1 MKKGLAKILKDF
13 SVPDS
18 NLFSEWMEAYS
29 GSELWG
35 VLLSFFYQLKA
46 PISILLIFCVNF
58 LLDNLQNL
66 CY

>member
-13 SVPDS
+13 SVHDS
-18 NLFSEWMEAYS
+18 NLFSEWMEAYF
-29 GSELWG
+29 GLELWG

-46 PISILLIFCVNF
+46 PISILFKFCVNF

>member
-13 SVPDS
+13 FVPYN

-35 VLLSFFYQLKA
+35 VLLSFYIMRKF
-46 PISILLIFCVNF
+46 FCG
-58 LLDNLQNL
+58 
-66 CY
+66 